1 MQKNMQSEIQ
11 MERIEVNGVVT
22 RRFTHLGM
30 GRT

>member
-1 MQKNMQSEIQ
+1 MQKNMQGEIQ

-22 RRFTHLGM
+22 RSFTHSDM

>member
-11 MERIEVNGVVT
+11 MRIEVNGVVT
-22 RRFTHLGM
+22 RSFTHLGM